1 MKTFNIRAMV
11 EGAIL
16 AALTAIMGIFYW
28 MPVLSI
34 ITFFWSVPIILV
46 GYRHGF
52 KVSIISSVVA
62 ALIVSLLMNPAMGM
76 ILLIV
81 YALPGAAIG
90 VMLRKKFSPYAVIFI
105 GGLILAVASVLEFAF
120 MMDILSGKNV
130 INVII
135 NFGAEIDSYYNSLY
149 NTAVIATESYSKLG
163 IDKETINQILEV
175 FKTSIYSAKR
185 VLPTF
190 SVLIGVFFA
199 YANFKMVKL
208 ILNRL
213 GYAIEDIKKF
223 SEWRVKEDITA
234 PALILTLAALSL
246 YFVKI
251 EWLGIINENLLVLL
265 FTAYG
270 ILGMSVVMYFVEKIA
285 DKHEIPKP
293 LQVFIIV
300 FIFFALFAGLPF
312 IGMFDLT
319 ADIRRLNKNTIG
331 GAK

>member
-1 MKTFNIRAMV
+1 MKTLNVRAMV

-16 AALTAIMGIFYW
+16 AALTAIMGVFYW
-28 MPVLSI
+28 MPVLSV

-52 KVSIISSVVA
+52 KISIISSVVA
-62 ALIVSLLMNPAMGM
+62 ALIVSMLMNPVMGM

-105 GGLILAVASVLEFAF
+105 GGLILAAATVLEFALT
-120 MMDILSGKNV
+120 MDILSGRSV
-130 INVII
+130 INIII
-135 NFGAEIDSYYNSLY
+135 NFGAEIDSYYNNLY
-149 NTAVIATESYSKLG
+149 NTAVKATEIYGKLG

-175 FKTSIYSAKR
+175 FKTAISSARR
-185 VLPTF
+185 VLPAF
-190 SVLIGVFFA
+190 FVLIGVFIA
-199 YANFKMVKL
+199 YANFKVVKL

-223 SEWRVKEDITA
+223 SKWKVKEDMTA
-234 PALILTLAALSL
+234 PALILTVAALSL
-246 YFVKI
+246 YYIKI
-251 EWLGIINENLLVLL
+251 EWLGVINENLLVFL

-270 ILGMSVVMYFVEKIA
+270 ILGMSVVMYFVEKIVVQY
-285 DKHEIPKP
+285 EIPKP